1 MTKGKL
7 TTAISIVAFLA
18 FTALPVRADSMRVN
32 DLHRDGFGALNAN
45 SLNQHLTFISDNRLG
60 SGSAF
65 VEDLSNAPAATQSKF
80 SGFTLTAVHRGPRLG
95 IVRPGGSTG
104 VTENPEPASLLLM
117 GTGLAALGAFART
130 IRKRAKDKS

>member
-18 FTALPVRADSMRVN
+18 FTALPVRADSMRIN
-32 DLHRDGFGALNAN
+32 DLHLDGFGALNA
-45 SLNQHLTFISDNRLG
+45 STLIQHLTVVSDDRLG

-65 VEDLSNAPAATQSKF
+65 VEDLSNASAATSKYF
-80 SGFTLTAVHRGPRLG
+80 GFTMTAVHRGPRLG
-95 IVRPGGSTG
+95 IVRPGGSPG
-104 VTENPEPASLLLM
+104 VSENPEPASLLLM